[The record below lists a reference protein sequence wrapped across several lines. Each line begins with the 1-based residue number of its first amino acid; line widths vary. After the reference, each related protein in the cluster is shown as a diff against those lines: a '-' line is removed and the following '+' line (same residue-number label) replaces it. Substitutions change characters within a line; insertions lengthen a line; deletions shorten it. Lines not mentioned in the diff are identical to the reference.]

1 MNTIIKRLMTVLAAL
16 VAPCVAAPAAAGM
29 FGSLESGYA
38 SFSNFRAVASER
50 ETISESAYYG
60 SANLGAYHAVGGG
73 QSAAVLAKL
82 GMQNVRFAESE
93 QLDNQVVNGDV
104 GVYYQFAGGSS
115 VMLLGGLRRLEFEDS
130 ERDDRIASARLQF
143 RKPFLTV
150 EWRNE
155 AYYEQGSET
164 TLSGE
169 YAGYGLTSS
178 LSWSPHSKWQF
189 SLGIGANRNRY
200 DGTIQV
206 VRETDGGL
214 LRPPSREIVDMGID
228 QSEDVLGA
236 FLGLKRRLRDWLYFS
251 ASAAHRRIRPES
263 GDDLEGETY
272 SLALGVQF

>member
-1 MNTIIKRLMTVLAAL
+1 MIVVTIRAVAVILPL
-16 VAPCVAAPAAAGM
+16 VAASLCESAAARV

-50 ETISESAYYG
+50 ETISESAYF
-60 SANLGAYHAVGGG
+60 SAANVGAYRVVGGR
-73 QSAAVLAKL
+73 STALLAKM
-82 GMQNVRFAESE
+82 GFQDVRFDESG
-93 QLDNQVVNGDV
+93 QLDNSVVNGDL
-104 GVYYQFAGGSS
+104 GLYHRFENGSS

-130 ERDDRIASARLQF
+130 DRDDRIASARLQF

-150 EWRNE
+150 GWRNE

-200 DGTIQV
+200 DGTVQV

-214 LRPPSREIVDMGID
+214 LRPPSREIVAVEID
-228 QSEDVLGA
+228 QSEDVLGG
-236 FLGLKRRLRDWLYFS
+236 FVGLKRRLRDWLYLS
-251 ASAAHRRIRPES
+251 ASVTHRRIRPES

-272 SLALGVQF
+272 SLALGVRF